1 MTATC
6 ITQSGPKSV
15 FGPLKST
22 TGRTCSS
29 LLMTCVEVR
38 QGKRFSFCSPYNEN
52 VGLKRWSTTGCWFHL
67 PAVFKRRIR
76 LFKERFEDEYPRTG
90 PLGGDYI
97 SLQVSLFPPS
107 TDVSHWAKLPIE
119 WYDTH
124 KCLFSTSWRRK
135 PQHLMIVHFLHLLS
149 MGRARFAICLH
160 KRFHFQTV
168 QALNPRWWFVEIVL
182 EQ

>member
-1 MTATC
+1 MAATC

-38 QGKRFSFCSPYNEN
+38 PRETLFLLFPPYNEN

-67 PAVFKRRIR
+67 PTVFKRRIR

-107 TDVSHWAKLPIE
+107 TDVSHWAQLNGMTP
-119 WYDTH
+119 TNA
-124 KCLFSTSWRRK
+124 CFPRRGGAE

-149 MGRARFAICLH
+149 IGRARFAICLY

-168 QALNPRWWFVEIVL
+168 QALNPRWWFVKIVL